1 MRITA
6 KTDEDMRIAM
16 QMWKTREYDSNIHA
30 NHWEKREPNI
40 NANQYEERG
49 HATSDSMRQTD
60 VRRRQH

>member
-16 QMWKTREYDSNIHA
+16 QMWKTREHDSIITA

-40 NANQYEERG
+40 NAKKYEERE

-60 VRRRQH
+60 VRWRQH